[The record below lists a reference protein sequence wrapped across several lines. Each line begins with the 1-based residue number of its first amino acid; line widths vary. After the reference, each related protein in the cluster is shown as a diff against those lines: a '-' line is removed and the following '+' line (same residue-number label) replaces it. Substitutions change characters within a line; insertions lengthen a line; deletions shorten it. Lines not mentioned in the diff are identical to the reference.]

1 MFRELMDYC
10 VRSISSSGHYSL
22 AVQHTPIATYI
33 ILCFWA
39 ENVLHRVCIG
49 GAPRGLLLPRKILS
63 LVSSFL
69 SLIETAPNCVS
80 LIGFGDKLNDCLS
93 SCLPGLKPPSIVN
106 CFGPNEFER
115 NLAAPTARIIERH
128 DFRSILDFL
137 LMKLRTALD
146 KNWLQNLPLLH
157 KVVCFLLN
165 CKFSCDAR
173 AQLFSFLFSV
183 S

>member
-1 MFRELMDYC
+1 MYDPYPLL
-10 VRSISSSGHYSL
+10 G
-22 AVQHTPIATYI
+22 I
-33 ILCFWA
+33 IPWLC
-39 ENVLHRVCIG
+39 NI
-49 GAPRGLLLPRKILS
+49 LLLPLTLFFVSGQRMCCTGFASEEPHVGCCFPGRSFPWCRPS
-63 LVSSFL
+63 LVSL
-69 SLIETAPNCVS
+69 KQPPIVCHSLVS
-80 LIGFGDKLNDCLS
+80 IGFADKLNDCLS

-115 NLAAPTARIIERH
+115 TLAAPTARTIERH

-146 KNWLQNLPLLH
+146 KDWLQKLPLLH

-165 CKFSCDAR
+165 YKFSCDAR